1 MFIGDQRYIEPFV
14 RDFLQFFG
22 LRAEKLKIEVEAE
35 RPKYIIGVTV
45 QPLPPEMEPAKP
57 ELNIEDFSD
66 SESDEDGE
74 ESGSEQSIELMPT
87 NKPKKIIIS
96 TGSSRPGTGQS
107 GVEGFQVRKIEPGR
121 DVFLDDFNRN
131 KNGQDFDP
139 FGAGNQIKMTVS
151 RPQTNDIIGFKP
163 INQGNQVI
171 EIRPNS
177 KDQGLFRPNSKD
189 QGLFRPNSKDQG
201 LLRPNSKDQGL
212 LRPNS
217 KDQGLLRPNS
227 KDQGL
232 LRPNTKDQWML
243 RPNSQGILR
252 PNSKDQGNLRP
263 NSKDLMLAG
272 KGPDI
277 FGENSQVL
285 LKPKSENKLD
295 LKKNAS
301 GAKLELIESRPIS
314 KGNNDIDKWRVADIR
329 PKSGENSKDLFM
341 MPKKDEEESIN
352 LFDKSR
358 MNDDTIRF
366 ENLDD
371 DNIHKN
377 LNNNNYRLN

>member
-22 LRAEKLKIEVEAE
+22 LKAEKLKIEVEAE

-45 QPLPPEMEPAKP
+45 QPLPPELEHVKP
-57 ELNIEDFSD
+57 ELNIDNLSD
-66 SESDEDGE
+66 SESESDENDE
-74 ESGSEQSIELMPT
+74 EEEDSDSEESIELMPT
-87 NKPKKIIIS
+87 NKAQNKIIS

-107 GVEGFQVRKIEPGR
+107 GVDGFQVRKIEPGR

-131 KNGQDFDP
+131 KKGLDFDP
-139 FGAGNQIKMTVS
+139 FSLGNHFK
-151 RPQTNDIIGFKP
+151 TNESIGFKP

-177 KDQGLFRPNSKD
+177 KDQGILRPNSKD
-189 QGLFRPNSKDQG
+189 QGLFMPNSKDQG
-201 LLRPNSKDQGL
+201 LLRPNSKDQGI

-217 KDQGLLRPNS
+217 KDQGILRPNS
-227 KDQGL
+227 KDQGI
-232 LRPNTKDQWML
+232 L

-252 PNSKDQGNLRP
+252 PNSKD
-263 NSKDLMLAG
+263 LMLAN

-277 FGENSQVL
+277 FGENSQIL
-285 LKPKSENKLD
+285 LKPKSQNKLN
-295 LKKNAS
+295 LNNNAS
-301 GAKLELIESRPIS
+301 GAKLELIESKPIIKES
-314 KGNNDIDKWRVADIR
+314 NENDKWRVADIR
-329 PKSGENSKDLFM
+329 PKTQDNSKDLFM
-341 MPKKDEEESIN
+341 MPKKDVDESVN

-371 DNIHKN
+371 DVHKKS
-377 LNNNNYRLN
+377 NNNYRLN